1 MIRTALLEL
10 WKPFL
15 LQLCFGQGHVIRRSV
30 TDVIPQCRSRR
41 TIDFAYDPDEDT
53 AERVADEITSLFE
66 LSSTDRDI
74 CAAALK
80 EWLAKELPD
89 NDSS

>member
-1 MIRTALLEL
+1 MQS
-10 WKPFL
+10 
-15 LQLCFGQGHVIRRSV
+15 LQLDSPRPSLPILMHMCAA
-30 TDVIPQCRSRR
+30 CRSRR

-53 AERVADEITSLFE
+53 PERVADEITSLFE